1 MEMKKLLA
9 LGIIFLFIGVAVAP
23 SINANI
29 HDQSIQQSLP
39 PVTTKTIEVI
49 RYEYKSDGKIEKKI
63 LEMPQNEFYKFQ
75 DEFRF
80 TQTTEEKL
88 DIYKKYDLIPQNVSM
103 ASLRKNFH
111 DDVERVSQSSTSIIN
126 YAQNTFK
133 KIHLK
138 NFSPSGFMVN
148 TNCDVYGEDG
158 FTLRLSLGL
167 SPFVGRFNF
176 LLLLLSPGWEAQSR
190 DFVLCRVSGYG
201 DILTNG
207 TLGEKFCAGQP
218 FFLSMMGFVGY
229 ILLCPFF
236 LTFYEFFV
244 GFAKVT
250 VALAI

>member
-1 MEMKKLLA
+1 MRRKWLA
-9 LGIIFLFIGVAVAP
+9 VGLILLFIGTAIIP
-23 SINANI
+23 CINANI
-29 HDQSIQQSLP
+29 SNQSIQERLP
-39 PVTTKTIEVI
+39 PATTKTLKVI
-49 RYEYKSDGKIEKKI
+49 RYEYKSDGSIEKKV
-63 LEMPQNEFYKFQ
+63 LEVAQNEFHTFQ
-75 DEFRF
+75 DEFHF
-80 TQTTEEKL
+80 AKTTEEKL
-88 DIYKKYDLIPQNVSM
+88 SLYKKYDLIPQNVSM

-111 DDVERVSQSSTSIIN
+111 DDVERVYQSSMSIIN
-126 YAQNTFK
+126 YKQNTLK

-138 NFSPSGFMVN
+138 NFSPRGFMVN
-148 TNCDVYGEDG
+148 TNSDVYGEDG

-167 SPFVGRFNF
+167 SPLVGRFNF
-176 LLLLLSPGWEAQSR
+176 LLLLLSPGWKAQSK

-207 TLGEKFCAGQP
+207 TLGEIFCAGQP

-236 LTFYEFFV
+236 LTFYEFFI